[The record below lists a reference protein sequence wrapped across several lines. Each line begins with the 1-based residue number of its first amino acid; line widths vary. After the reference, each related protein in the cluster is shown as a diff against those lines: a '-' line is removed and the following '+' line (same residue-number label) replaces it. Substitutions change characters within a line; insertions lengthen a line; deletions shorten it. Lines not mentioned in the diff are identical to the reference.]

1 MSLQIKQ
8 AVCEAQTKLQHE
20 NTAKAIG
27 TNAWCHF
34 YLPSRIIGQ
43 SSRGIFAIYSLVEL
57 ILRILLYLI
66 MGWAATIMSLTTV
79 TRGLYLLCA
88 QTWTTIGT
96 TAPACLAAYAA
107 SSLSV
112 VLGVASDYV
121 DGQQKNGVMG
131 SPMLWQT
138 FAAVQCI
145 LTSPTT
151 GYMMVTIPLW

>member
-1 MSLQIKQ
+1 MH
-8 AVCEAQTKLQHE
+8 TKLQHE

-43 SSRGIFAIYSLVEL
+43 SSRSIFAIYSSVEL
-57 ILRILLYLI
+57 ILWILLSLT
-66 MGWAATIMSLTTV
+66 MGWAATITSLTTV
-79 TRGLYLLCA
+79 TGGLYLLCA
-88 QTWTTIGT
+88 QTWTTIGA

-112 VLGVASDYV
+112 VR
-121 DGQQKNGVMG
+121 G
-131 SPMLWQT
+131 SVRLHRRAAEERGRQT
-138 FAAVQCI
+138 FAAVQWI

-151 GYMMVTIPLW
+151 GYMMVTIPLS